1 MRPWESKGQCFFNPF
16 HSLELSISSPFYNVH
31 VVLITFSFKS
41 LRVLFLSTK
50 NPLVDMY
57 INYFPPLYT
66 SQCNV
71 TSHLIFHLQLICFSH
86 QMMSHLSYERDAL
99 LRDSE
104 VSLV

>member
-1 MRPWESKGQCFFNPF
+1 
-16 HSLELSISSPFYNVH
+16 
-31 VVLITFSFKS
+31 
-41 LRVLFLSTK
+41 
-50 NPLVDMY
+50 MY

-71 TSHLIFHLQLICFSH
+71 TSYQIFHLQLICFSH